1 MPKSTQ
7 HAALICLILTLIA
20 AAGAA
25 IGIWKSVPLAVI
37 ILMIPAVCYEVYRTE
52 GLFTKIASIGIL
64 AILIGEIVLIL
75 GNYNINLAQV
85 IPSLGFLNM
94 PLDIQLA
101 GPVIIAF
108 LSLMLLRRTGG
119 IYTKWLAVVI
129 FAASV
134 ALFYTLEPTLFR
146 NILNRGPREGSSTIN
161 KTVPQG
167 IRQKIEQGIKG
178 LKK

>member
-7 HAALICLILTLIA
+7 HAGLICLILTLIA

-25 IGIWKSVPLAVI
+25 IGIWKSLPIVVI
-37 ILMIPAVCYEVYRTE
+37 ILMLPAVLYEVYRTE
-52 GLFTKIASIGIL
+52 GIMTKFASVGIL
-64 AILIGEIVLIL
+64 AVLIGEIVLIL

-94 PLDIQLA
+94 PLDIKLA

-108 LSLMLLRRTGG
+108 LSLMLLRRSGG

-134 ALFYTLEPTLFR
+134 ALFYTLEPSLFR
-146 NILNRGPREGSSTIN
+146 TILQRGPREGSSTIN

-167 IRQKIEQGIKG
+167 TKQKIEQVIKG